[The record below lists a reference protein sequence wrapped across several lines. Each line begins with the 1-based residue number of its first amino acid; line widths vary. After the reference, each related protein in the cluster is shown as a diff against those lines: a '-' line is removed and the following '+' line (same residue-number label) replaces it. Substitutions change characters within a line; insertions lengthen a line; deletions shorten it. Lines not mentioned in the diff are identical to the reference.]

1 MASAL
6 RLPVVVVTSPR
17 LGTLNHTLL
26 TVNACRD
33 RGLELA
39 GLVINRV
46 PADPDEA
53 ERLNLAE
60 LGRLT
65 GVPVLGLVPEM
76 KVSVDGLRW
85 DGLNE
90 RAAHLD
96 LTGLVSSGP
105 SGHARAI
112 EADRDHVWHPFS
124 PMLEYLD
131 EKPHPLMIV
140 AGEGSHLVDSDG
152 RRYIDGTGSLWVNI
166 HGHRRPELD
175 RAIKEQLR
183 RVAHTTLLGLANE
196 PSALLAGELARITPD
211 GLDRVFFSD
220 NGSTAVEVALKVAFQ
235 YWRQS
240 GHPEKKEF
248 VSFVNAYHGDT
259 IGAMSVGGHDLF
271 HNIFEPLL
279 FQAHLAPAAYC
290 YRCPVGLAHPDCG
303 LACLDGLEAILADRA
318 GSVAAVIVEPLVQG
332 AAGII
337 VQPPGYLRRIARL
350 CREHDVLLIADEVAT
365 GFGRTGTLFAC
376 EQEDVRPDIMALARA
391 SPAATCRWR
400 QPCSGKISTRLSS
413 AASKNS
419 GLSSTATR
427 IRAIPWPA
435 PPRSRISSW

>member
-1 MASAL
+1 MSNRTPHLPSLFITGTGTGTGKTVVTALLVAAFRENGVSAAPFKPVAAGVEKRHGNEFWADTAFLAGAAGIDEKDVGLYRLKKPLSPHLAAAAEDTLIDVAVIIEKFRSLQKKYDAVLVEGAGGIMTPVSPAATFLDVASAL

-175 RAIKEQLR
+175 RA
-183 RVAHTTLLGLANE
+183 
-196 PSALLAGELARITPD
+196 AL
-211 GLDRVFFSD
+211 
-220 NGSTAVEVALKVAFQ
+220 TA
-235 YWRQS
+235 
-240 GHPEKKEF
+240 P
-248 VSFVNAYHGDT
+248 
-259 IGAMSVGGHDLF
+259 
-271 HNIFEPLL
+271 
-279 FQAHLAPAAYC
+279 
-290 YRCPVGLAHPDCG
+290 
-303 LACLDGLEAILADRA
+303 
-318 GSVAAVIVEPLVQG
+318 
-332 AAGII
+332 
-337 VQPPGYLRRIARL
+337 
-350 CREHDVLLIADEVAT
+350 
-365 GFGRTGTLFAC
+365 
-376 EQEDVRPDIMALARA
+376 
-391 SPAATCRWR
+391 
-400 QPCSGKISTRLSS
+400 
-413 AASKNS
+413 
-419 GLSSTATR
+419 
-427 IRAIPWPA
+427 
-435 PPRSRISSW
+435 